1 VIVLFFRRIWAG
13 DVAHALGSIPAER
26 ERKRERQRERDRE
39 RVQERELEDNHLF
52 FFFPKLVLQLA
63 TRKKPKHLLKGGN
76 FTNTCL

>member
-1 VIVLFFRRIWAG
+1 MGWRC
-13 DVAHALGSIPAER
+13 GSCPGFNPSRER
-26 ERKRERQRERDRE
+26 EKKRET
-39 RVQERELEDNHLF
+39 EREYKRENWKTTIFF

>member
-26 ERKRERQRERDRE
+26 ERKRERQRESTRE
-39 RVQERELEDNHLF
+39 RTGRQPFF